1 MYYLSIKLIMTLL
14 WNYRSHLKNL
24 TFSFYSSLNV
34 LVFKSKSSTV
44 TQKILIFE
52 FIYVCQFVI
61 VVVWEQVGHYM
72 FI

>member
-1 MYYLSIKLIMTLL
+1 MYYLRIKLIMTLL
-14 WNYRSHLKNL
+14 WNHRSHLKNL

-34 LVFKSKSSTV
+34 LVFKSKSNTV